1 MIRVSHV
8 QRDAPCGFARILA
21 PMFKINRVVV
31 LLAPLALTSTL
42 HAQTPGSA
50 RPPAELPLGEGR
62 DTTQKVC
69 GSTCH
74 RPEMLM
80 GSGRTRDQWTAVVNS
95 MVARGAKATQPELV
109 QILTYLST
117 NFGPNYTPIT
127 P

>member
-21 PMFKINRVVV
+21 PMFRINMLAV
-31 LLAPLALTSTL
+31 LVAPLVLNSAL
-42 HAQTPGSA
+42 HAQTPGGA
-50 RPPAELPLGEGR
+50 HPPAELPSGEGR

-95 MVARGAKATQPELV
+95 MVARGSKAPQ
-109 QILTYLST
+109 
-117 NFGPNYTPIT
+117 
-127 P
+127 